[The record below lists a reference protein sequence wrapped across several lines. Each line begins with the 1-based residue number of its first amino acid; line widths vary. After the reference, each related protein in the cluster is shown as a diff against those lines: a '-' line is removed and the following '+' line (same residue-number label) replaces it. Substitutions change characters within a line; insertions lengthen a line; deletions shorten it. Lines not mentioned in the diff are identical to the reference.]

1 MKLAIR
7 SIHKYLS
14 LFISLQ
20 LLLWTISG
28 IYFAYNKIEMI
39 RGEHLRT
46 LQNKDVP
53 INLAE
58 FPTITGNSIMGIIR
72 LDQVIFKI
80 NTSDETFYLDA
91 KGKTIKPINSS
102 QAMEIINTNTS
113 LQSISANKILT
124 IPRGA
129 EYRGRN
135 LPLWQV
141 ETDHPNKVNAY
152 VDGMTGEVVSIRSSS
167 WRLWDFLW
175 GLHIMDYVDRDNI
188 NNLLMKVFS
197 ILALIS
203 SLSGIALFF
212 NTRKK
217 SIF

>member
-80 NTSDETFYLDA
+80 NTREL
-91 KGKTIKPINSS
+91 
-102 QAMEIINTNTS
+102 
-113 LQSISANKILT
+113 ISASIEKTFINKLFIL
-124 IPRGA
+124 
-129 EYRGRN
+129 
-135 LPLWQV
+135 
-141 ETDHPNKVNAY
+141 
-152 VDGMTGEVVSIRSSS
+152 SRS
-167 WRLWDFLW
+167 
-175 GLHIMDYVDRDNI
+175 
-188 NNLLMKVFS
+188 
-197 ILALIS
+197 
-203 SLSGIALFF
+203 
-212 NTRKK
+212 T
-217 SIF
+217 

>member
-1 MKLAIR
+1 MKLAIK

-28 IYFAYNKIEMI
+28 IYFSYNKIEMV
-39 RGEHLRT
+39 RGEHLRA
-46 LQNKDVP
+46 LQDKDVQ

-58 FPTITGNSIMGIIR
+58 FPAITGKSIIGITR
-72 LDQVIFKI
+72 LGQIIFKI
-80 NTSDETFYLDA
+80 NKGDETFYLDA
-91 KGKTIKPINSS
+91 KGKTIKPINSL
-102 QAMEIINTNTS
+102 QAMEIINTHTS
-113 LQSISANKILT
+113 LQSISAKQILT

-129 EYRGRN
+129 EYRGRG

-152 VDGMTGEVVSIRSSS
+152 VDGMTGEVVAIRSSS

-188 NNLLMKVFS
+188 NNLLMKIFS
-197 ILALIS
+197 VLALIS

-217 SIF
+217 SIS